1 MVEKISDI
9 EDLEDELDE
18 LEDDLEPENIFDKY
32 NKEKEEKQA
41 IPRYEITERETFAH
55 YDELENSWTIETNVR
70 KHITK
75 LMKKIDLIEILDQE
89 INPVNGL
96 PSYVRAKVKMDEAN
110 VNPMP
115 KAKIKRELTE
125 EQRLAMR
132 ERMSKMWKKG
142 SVKNGE

>member
-9 EDLEDELDE
+9 EELEDELDE
-18 LEDDLEPENIFDKY
+18 LEDDLESENIFDKY
-32 NKEKEEKQA
+32 NKEEEEKQA

-55 YDELENSWTIETNVR
+55 YDELEDSWTIETNVR

-89 INPVNGL
+89 INPTNGL
-96 PSYVRAKVKMDEAN
+96 PAYVRAKVKMDKAN

-142 SVKNGE
+142 SEEDGE

>member
-9 EDLEDELDE
+9 EKLEDEF
-18 LEDDLEPENIFDKY
+18 EDDLESENIFNKY

-41 IPRYEITERETFAH
+41 IPRYDITERETFAH
-55 YDELENSWTIETNVR
+55 YDELEDSWTIETNVR

-96 PSYVRAKVKMDEAN
+96 PSYIRAKVKMDKAN

-115 KAKIKRELTE
+115 KARREMTE
-125 EQRLAMR
+125 EQRLATR
-132 ERMSKMWKKG
+132 ERMSKMWEKG
-142 SVKNGE
+142 I

>member
-18 LEDDLEPENIFDKY
+18 LEDDLESENIFDKY
-32 NKEKEEKQA
+32 NKEKEA

-89 INPVNGL
+89 INPANGL
-96 PSYVRAKVKMDEAN
+96 PAYVRAKVKMDKAN

-132 ERMSKMWKKG
+132 ERMSKLWKKG

>member
-9 EDLEDELDE
+9 EELEDE
-18 LEDDLEPENIFDKY
+18 LEDDLESENIFDKY

-55 YDELENSWTIETNVR
+55 YDELEDSWTIETNVR

-96 PSYVRAKVKMDEAN
+96 PSYVRAKVKMDKAN
-110 VNPMP
+110 VNPIP
-115 KAKIKRELTE
+115 NAKRELTE
-125 EQRLAMR
+125 EQRLAIR
-132 ERMSKMWKKG
+132 ERLSNGRK
-142 SVKNGE
+142 KNGE

>member
-9 EDLEDELDE
+9 EKLEDEF
-18 LEDDLEPENIFDKY
+18 EDDLESENIFNKY

-41 IPRYEITERETFAH
+41 IPRYDITERETFAH
-55 YDELENSWTIETNVR
+55 YDELEDSWTIETNVR

-96 PSYVRAKVKMDEAN
+96 PSYIRAKVKMDKAN

-115 KAKIKRELTE
+115 KARREMTE

-132 ERMSKMWKKG
+132 ERMSKMWEKG
-142 SVKNGE
+142 NIKNGE

>member
-9 EDLEDELDE
+9 EKLEDEF
-18 LEDDLEPENIFDKY
+18 EDDLESENIFNKY

-41 IPRYEITERETFAH
+41 IPRYDITERETFAH
-55 YDELENSWTIETNVR
+55 YDELEDSWTIETNVR

-96 PSYVRAKVKMDEAN
+96 PSYIRAKVKMDKAN

-115 KAKIKRELTE
+115 KARREMTE

-132 ERMSKMWKKG
+132 ERMSKMWGKG
-142 SVKNGE
+142 NIKNGE

>member
-9 EDLEDELDE
+9 EKLEDEF
-18 LEDDLEPENIFDKY
+18 EDDLESENIFNKY

-41 IPRYEITERETFAH
+41 IPRYDITERETFAH
-55 YDELENSWTIETNVR
+55 YDELEDSWTIETNVR

-75 LMKKIDLIEILDQE
+75 LMKKIVLIEILDQE

-96 PSYVRAKVKMDEAN
+96 PSYIRAKVKMDKAN

-115 KAKIKRELTE
+115 KARREMTE

-132 ERMSKMWKKG
+132 ERMSKMWGKG
-142 SVKNGE
+142 NIKNGE